1 MFRKFFVAALFGT
14 AFLTPALAAYPEKP
28 IRIIVAWPPGG
39 VTDTIGRIVAEK
51 LTNKLNVSVVVEN
64 RAGANGIIGTQ
75 TAARAKPDGYTM
87 QVVTAESHAINPYVY
102 KDLAYHPLKS
112 FDPVALLGT
121 VSFVLAE
128 SRAAGFKD
136 APDLVAAAKAKTRE
150 INAGSY
156 GVGSTSHLG
165 LALFQAGTK
174 TQFSHVPYQG
184 VAPVVNALL
193 ANEIDFAFVN
203 AFNVSGFAQDGRLKI
218 LGVASDKRLAILPDV
233 PTLVEQ
239 GIPGVRAGNWY
250 GVALPHGVSADI
262 RGKLE
267 GLLREISRDQT
278 FSEKLRSMGVE
289 ERFLDSAGFG
299 EFIKDEND
307 RLSKVIKD
315 QGISAGS

>member
-1 MFRKFFVAALFGT
+1 MLRKLLVAALLGS
-14 AFLTPALAAYPEKP
+14 FLPLAHADYPDKP
-28 IRIIVAWPPGG
+28 IKIVVAWPPGG
-39 VTDTIGRIVAEK
+39 VTDTIGRVVADK
-51 LTNKLNVSVVVEN
+51 LTDKLNISVVVEN

-75 TAARAKPDGYTM
+75 AAARAKPDGYTM

-102 KDLAYHPLKS
+102 KDLTYDPLKS

-121 VSFVLAE
+121 VSFVIAQ
-128 SRAAGFKD
+128 SREAGFKD
-136 APDLVAAAKAKTRE
+136 AANLAATAKANTKE

-165 LALFQAGTK
+165 LALFQQSTQ

-193 ANEIDFAFVN
+193 ASEIDFAFVN

-233 PTLVEQ
+233 ATLEEQ
-239 GIPGVRAGNWY
+239 GISGVHAGNWY
-250 GVALPHGVSADI
+250 GVVLPHGVPTDI

-267 GLLREISRDQT
+267 GLLHEISQDPT

-289 ERFLDSAGFG
+289 EVFLDSAGFG
-299 EFIKDEND
+299 EFIQRENE
-307 RLSKVIKD
+307 RLSKVIKE
-315 QGISAGS
+315 QGIAAGS